1 MARPRDPSQW
11 ADIATVAFE
20 YDEHVRF
27 LDDPSLFA
35 HDSEGQ
41 LALLP
46 RDLGEESRRE
56 AELRTVG
63 LHRDTAPR
71 APLEGA
77 GPQFQ
82 LRTHDWTRFLLDD
95 VPRLEALG
103 WKVEADEDFR
113 HRITRVEE
121 IDLDIQADPEDAGW
135 FNLGL
140 DIQVE
145 GRDVS
150 MVPLLQQVRR
160 PTLAGCVASWMT
172 SATTRTSC

>member
-1 MARPRDPSQW
+1 MACRGDASQW

-20 YDEHVRF
+20 YDEHIRF

-35 HDSEGQ
+35 HDPEGQ

-46 RDLGEESRRE
+46 RDLAEESRRE

-82 LRTHDWTRFLLDD
+82 LRTHDWTRFRWTTCRAWR
-95 VPRLEALG
+95 PWAGRWRRTTISAIASPG
-103 WKVEADEDFR
+103 W
-113 HRITRVEE
+113 
-121 IDLDIQADPEDAGW
+121 
-135 FNLGL
+135 
-140 DIQVE
+140 
-145 GRDVS
+145 
-150 MVPLLQQVRR
+150 M
-160 PTLAGCVASWMT
+160 
-172 SATTRTSC
+172 

>member
-1 MARPRDPSQW
+1 M
-11 ADIATVAFE
+11 AFE

-35 HDSEGQ
+35 HDPEGQ

-46 RDLGEESRRE
+46 RDLAEESRRE

-103 WKVEADEDFR
+103 WKVD
-113 HRITRVEE
+113 
-121 IDLDIQADPEDAGW
+121 
-135 FNLGL
+135 
-140 DIQVE
+140 
-145 GRDVS
+145 
-150 MVPLLQQVRR
+150 RR
-160 PTLAGCVASWMT
+160 RFPPSHHPGG
-172 SATTRTSC
+172 